1 MLLGWET
8 ALGGMQFET
17 EGKGPLGAGH
27 ILGVWPVFNGLSSL
41 YVSSTFLF
49 PKSCHLTVA
58 SPPLSNPRAPPCA
71 RFCSRHCGCSHEK
84 MDRIQAFQ
92 DLSR

>member
-1 MLLGWET
+1 MRGLLLGWET

-27 ILGVWPVFNGLSSL
+27 IVGVWPVFNGLSSF

-49 PKSCHLTVA
+49 SKSFQLTVA
-58 SPPLSNPRAPPCA
+58 SPPLSNP
-71 RFCSRHCGCSHEK
+71 
-84 MDRIQAFQ
+84 
-92 DLSR
+92 